1 METTTTS
8 GNTTI
13 NIDINTEGSSNI
25 TVKTH
30 TNSDGRKIGQATHPP
45 VEEPDLTTTMSPMAS
60 LQATA
65 VLVSRIWN
73 DQRGR
78 NSHLETVLWVLNLVG
93 FNIGFLQHSNRNQID
108 GRYHYYNI
116 IA

>member
-13 NIDINTEGSSNI
+13 NIDTNTEGSSSI
-25 TVKTH
+25 TVKINS
-30 TNSDGRKIGQATHPP
+30 NSDGRKTGQATHPPVTGQATHPP

-65 VLVSRIWN
+65 VLVIRIWN

-78 NSHLETVLWVLNLVG
+78 N
-93 FNIGFLQHSNRNQID
+93 
-108 GRYHYYNI
+108 
-116 IA
+116 